1 MIIFKGLLEAA
12 FLRIELIEELC
23 LFKNYL
29 TEFDAH

>member
-12 FLRIELIEELC
+12 FIRIELIEELC

-29 TEFDAH
+29 AEIDSQ